1 MHRIVDKLYLHKLKL
16 SIEQAKHVL
25 PDVEEQKKLDVE
37 KQYTLFTREAEELHR
52 QMEERLYRKR

>member
-37 KQYTLFTREAEELHR
+37 KQYTLFTREAEELHK